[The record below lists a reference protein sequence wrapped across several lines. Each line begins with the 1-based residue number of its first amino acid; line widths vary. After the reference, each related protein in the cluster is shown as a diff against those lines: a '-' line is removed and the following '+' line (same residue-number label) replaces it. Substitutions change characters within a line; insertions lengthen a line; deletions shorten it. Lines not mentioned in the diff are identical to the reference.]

1 MVRCCKLYGSPHTGG
16 GGVTS
21 ALHFPGLCP
30 RGGLHPRRPCPQVG
44 LHRPQVGGGVVSGHM
59 TPTRARGSAMY
70 AAYLW
75 FHTACMKKMGDGAN
89 PLCEGC
95 LRAAKEAVAEPRA
108 KRGRQM

>member
-1 MVRCCKLYGSPHTGG
+1 M
-16 GGVTS
+16 TS

-44 LHRPQVGGGVVSGHM
+44 LHRPQVGGGVVSHF
-59 TPTRARGSAMY
+59 RNVCR
-70 AAYLW
+70 LW

-95 LRAAKEAVAEPRA
+95 LRAAKEAVAEPHA

>member
-1 MVRCCKLYGSPHTGG
+1 MGCIPAGRV
-16 GGVTS
+16 
-21 ALHFPGLCP
+21 P
-30 RGGLHPRRPCPQVG
+30 RWGFTVPRW
-44 LHRPQVGGGVVSGHM
+44 GGVVSGHM

>member
-1 MVRCCKLYGSPHTGG
+1 MRRYCKLYGSPHTGG

-44 LHRPQVGGGVVSGHM
+44 LHRPQVGGGSQ
-59 TPTRARGSAMY
+59 RAHDSNTGTWQCNVCR
-70 AAYLW
+70 LW

-95 LRAAKEAVAEPRA
+95 LRAAKDAVAEPRA

>member
-1 MVRCCKLYGSPHTGG
+1 
-16 GGVTS
+16 
-21 ALHFPGLCP
+21 
-30 RGGLHPRRPCPQVG
+30 
-44 LHRPQVGGGVVSGHM
+44 M

>member
-1 MVRCCKLYGSPHTGG
+1 MPCVR
-16 GGVTS
+16 GVGCIP
-21 ALHFPGLCP
+21 AGRVP
-30 RGGLHPRRPCPQVG
+30 RWGFTVPRW
-44 LHRPQVGGGVVSGHM
+44 GGVVSHF
-59 TPTRARGSAMY
+59 RNVCR
-70 AAYLW
+70 LW

>member
-1 MVRCCKLYGSPHTGG
+1 MKLSHGVDPRSLSWPVSEGWAASPPAVSPGG
-16 GGVTS
+16 AS
-21 ALHFPGLCP
+21 PSPG
-30 RGGLHPRRPCPQVG
+30 
-44 LHRPQVGGGVVSGHM
+44 GGGVVSGHM